1 MELLIKLWVV
11 SIWVVAG
18 IGYYK
23 GRKKRF
29 CGSHDGFIDAIGYS
43 AIYALLS
50 MCIVGSMMIVV
61 C

>member
-23 GRKKRF
+23 LYKIERDHLAGVV
-29 CGSHDGFIDAIGYS
+29 GFIIFPIAYFIICFILSVTYS
-43 AIYALLS
+43 ILS
-50 MCIVGSMMIVV
+50 S
-61 C
+61 